1 MKIHEDL
8 VRSIR
13 VLSQIFYSPPSKLFL
28 EELADGVLDEWPDYV
43 DPCNILGQAMKESI
57 KTEDGLNVLFDFMNL
72 FASVEHIGSWDCAYT
87 DKNNLLLE
95 LRERQIKVY
104 CVENNMDVEFIIN
117 EPNEYI
123 GVLLFILSERLNKV
137 SQNTVSNPI
146 GILIEEFMRPWI
158 KLFIVQIEENANTEY
173 YLGAAALLDSLIV
186 YLKKNISNTQQFTS
200 SSC

>member
-57 KTEDGLNVLFDFMNL
+57 KTEDGLNVLFDFMN
-72 FASVEHIGSWDCAYT
+72 
-87 DKNNLLLE
+87 
-95 LRERQIKVY
+95 
-104 CVENNMDVEFIIN
+104 
-117 EPNEYI
+117 I